1 MTVECFIGPEH
12 NLLATTEEHCCRLY
26 LPQPTLSPE
35 ELAAIR
41 DYKDRGYKSK
51 VLDATFPRAEGVDA
65 LGKHI
70 VRLCEEASKAVTEGF
85 SFLILS
91 DRAVSQERVHIP
103 ALMAVGAVHH
113 YLTKNLQRTRV
124 GIISDSGEPRE
135 VRMTEP
141 RLIPSFFNSSI
152 ISFPNKIEFTVLLN
166 LIMFFFRFTT
176 IASWRDTVRMPSA
189 PTWPTSRLR
198 NSWRRRSCLL
208 TFR

>member
-1 MTVECFIGPEH
+1 LPRCEDDVDYINQFVSRKNATEGELSIPWMQVTNPPIDPIRESVVMTVECFIGPEH

-26 LPQPTLSPE
+26 LPQPTLSCE

-51 VLDATFPRAEGVDA
+51 VLDATFPRSEGVDA

-70 VRLCEEASKAVTEGF
+70 LRLCEEASQAVRDGYA
-85 SFLILS
+85 FLILS

-124 GIISDSGEPRE
+124 GLISDSGEPRE
-135 VRMTEP
+135 VSP
-141 RLIPSFFNSSI
+141 
-152 ISFPNKIEFTVLLN
+152 
-166 LIMFFFRFTT
+166 
-176 IASWRDTVRMPSA
+176 
-189 PTWPTSRLR
+189 
-198 NSWRRRSCLL
+198 
-208 TFR
+208 